1 MTAVGSPWFV
11 QHSVVVAGVNR
22 GIHCY
27 ENMYI
32 QTLLKMVLGSMCK
45 VGDFYMPAKGG
56 CVQVVEYDA
65 KKKKKIYIYIYIY
78 ILYILYIC
86 IYIYIQCGN
95 SDQERK
101 FN

>member
-32 QTLLKMVLGSMCK
+32 QTLLKMVLGSICK

-65 KKKKKIYIYIYIY
+65 KKKKKRYIYIYCIY
-78 ILYILYIC
+78 CKYV
-86 IYIYIQCGN
+86 YIYIQCGN
-95 SDQERK
+95 SDQERQ